1 MADARF
7 DLTPP
12 LPERRD
18 TSSYQIPEDVLN
30 TSFEEI
36 RFGQGESE
44 FTYGGIDEFIVEQE
58 RPRRYEY
65 LPAALEPINRQ
76 PTLPSG
82 FTGNDELMEKQ
93 RLGRALRQEPEGYI
107 PIAQDPLNVR
117 NKLIGG
123 LILGTLNFEGV
134 TDTIPETRQPKEPSV
149 TFQPKTAPRNLTLAE
164 IRQENEALSLRTFR
178 MNSGELGRTLADMRR
193 DPDIV
198 DLIETFENRA
208 QDFSERTARPGQRH
222 RALTPTIAAVMSE
235 PEVEKRTQGAL
246 RATVVE
252 GSNNLKREAK
262 EKGEVVTDVA
272 ILGGGVHGAIIA
284 AEILA
289 TDPSKRV
296 VIVDNHSQLGGQ
308 FNGYGTRPVFKINS
322 RDRAQDLD
330 ELGLP
335 GRLGNLNSFGD
346 RAPVQLG
353 DLTCEA
359 YADNLGLGKAAE
371 WNAFLSAQ
379 AMIDAEALRIKG
391 AFDPYSPY
399 VRLLTADTVTGDELQ
414 IASKYLIVAGGI
426 GERPKQAGVLSA
438 VDFLSRFGDANNKF
452 PMDEFKNKRIALIGG
467 GDNARVCAMMLA
479 GLGPKE
485 AYGYS
490 KIQFGTPDGIVWMGA
505 DFDTRQ
511 EFCDKNRSAYT
522 QLKSFITDDIRPQT
536 NQFKPVKSRV
546 SNVVVLPN
554 GKKRVSLEPLETGR
568 VFNPYNE
575 TDYDVVIDCRPL
587 VDTTSQTLFGQDI
600 ADLPTV
606 DSVIRLGADRQTI
619 PASVARRYGR
629 KVFAGGA
636 GADLPLTPFEKNTYN
651 GLIVENTKSIW
662 AQKPRAQQLGNLV
675 GQGIINDADR
685 TSRRFS

>member
-1 MADARF
+1 MARS
-7 DLTPP
+7 DLPP
-12 LPERRD
+12 SSPYPED
-18 TSSYQIPEDVLN
+18 SSSYQLPSDVLN
-30 TSFEEI
+30 TSLQRTNFEEI
-36 RFGQGESE
+36 NFEQGMSE
-44 FTYGGIDEFIVEQE
+44 RNEEFFEDIDAQE
-58 RPRRYEY
+58 RRYKI
-65 LPAALEPINRQ
+65 PPIGTLYTQ
-76 PTLPSG
+76 PTLPDG
-82 FTGNDELMEKQ
+82 FMVRNELMGRQ
-93 RLGRALRQEPEGYI
+93 RLGRALRSQPEDFI
-107 PIAQDPLNVR
+107 PIELDPVDEG
-117 NKLIGG
+117 NKRIGG
-123 LILGTLNFEGV
+123 FLLGALGYTGI
-134 TDTIPETRQPKEPSV
+134 TDIPEARQPKGSDP
-149 TFQPKTAPRNLTLAE
+149 TFSPVVRPRNLTLAE

-193 DPDIV
+193 DPDTA
-198 DLIETFENRA
+198 DLIGAFENRA
-208 QDFSERTARPGQRH
+208 QDFAERTTRPGQRH
-222 RALTPTIAAVMSE
+222 RDLTPTIAAVMSE
-235 PEVEKRTQGAL
+235 PEVRKRAQGAL

-252 GSNNLKREAK
+252 GSDNLKQEAK
-262 EKGEVVTDVA
+262 ENGEIVTDVA

-353 DLTCEA
+353 DITCEA
-359 YADNLGLGKAAE
+359 YADNLGLGNAAE
-371 WNAFLSAQ
+371 WNGFLSAC
-379 AMIDAEALRIKG
+379 AMVDTEAMRIKG

-399 VRLLTADTVTGDELQ
+399 VRLQTADTITGDELQ
-414 IASKYLIVAGGI
+414 IASRYLIVAGGI
-426 GERPKQAGVLSA
+426 GERTKQAGVLSA

-452 PMDEFKNKRIALIGG
+452 PLDEFKDKRIALIGG

-490 KIQFGTPDGIVWMGA
+490 KIQFGTPDGIVWIGT
-505 DFDTRQ
+505 DFGTRQ
-511 EFCDKNRSAYT
+511 EFCDNNRSAYT
-522 QLKSFITDDIRPQT
+522 QLKSFITDDILPRT

-546 SNVVVLPN
+546 SNVLVLPN
-554 GKKRVSLEPLETGR
+554 GKKRVSLESPETGR
-568 VFNPYNE
+568 VFNPF
-575 TDYDVVIDCRPL
+575 DGAVYDVVIDCRPL
-587 VDTTSQTLFGQDI
+587 VDTTSETLFGQDM

-606 DSVIRLGADRQTI
+606 DSVINLGAGRQTI
-619 PASVARRYGR
+619 PASIARRYGR

-636 GADLPLTPFEKNTYN
+636 GAELPLTPFERNTYN

-675 GQGIINDADR
+675 GQGIINEADR
-685 TSRRFS
+685 ASRRFS